1 MTLVIMAAGM
11 GSRFGGLKQI
21 EPVGPNGEFI
31 IDYSIYDAKRCG
43 FDKIVFII
51 KEENY
56 EIFKETIGKRVEG
69 KITVEY
75 VFQNNLN
82 VPIEIPTERV
92 KPLGTA
98 HAILCCKDL
107 VKENFAV
114 INADDFYGYNAY
126 KVLAEY
132 LKKTKDEFLM
142 VSYLLGQT
150 LTKSGKVKRG
160 VCHKDGEYLTDI
172 TESEVIEENNKL
184 VGTELETGKEI
195 NVDKNTLVSMNMFG
209 FTPKIFELLENNF
222 KEFLLTHDIMKSEYL
237 IPSELS
243 KYIKE
248 GLIKLRVLETDAKW
262 FGITYKED
270 KEEFTEEINKL
281 VKKVY
286 IHQNYGKNTPFF
298 IWLTSEGVVSY

>member
-126 KVLAEY
+126 KVLAEN
-132 LKKTKDEFLM
+132 LRKTKEEFLM

-160 VCHKDGEYLTDI
+160 VCHKNGEYLTDI
-172 TESEVIEENNKL
+172 TESEVIEENGKL

-209 FTPKIFELLENNF
+209 FTPKIFELLEKNF
-222 KEFLLTHDIMKSEYL
+222 KDFLLSHDIMKSEYL

-248 GLIKLRVLETDAKW
+248 GLIDLKVLETDSKW

-281 VKKVY
+281 VKKGIY
-286 IHQNYGKNTPFF
+286 PTKL
-298 IWLTSEGVVSY
+298 W

>member
-107 VKENFAV
+107 VNENFAV

-126 KVLAEY
+126 KVLAEN
-132 LKKTKDEFLM
+132 LRKTKEEFLM

-160 VCHKDGEYLTDI
+160 VCHKNGEYLTDI
-172 TESEVIEENNKL
+172 TESEVIEENGKL

-209 FTPKIFELLENNF
+209 FTPKIFELLEKNF
-222 KEFLLTHDIMKSEYL
+222 KDFLLTHDIMKSEYL

-248 GLIKLRVLETDAKW
+248 GLVDLKVLETDSKW

-281 VKKVY
+281 VKKGIY
-286 IHQNYGKNTPFF
+286 PTKL
-298 IWLTSEGVVSY
+298 W

>member
-56 EIFKETIGKRVEG
+56 EVFKETIGKRVEG
-69 KITVEY
+69 KIKVDY

-82 VPIEIPTERV
+82 VPIEIPKERV
-92 KPLGTA
+92 KPLGTG
-98 HAILCCKDL
+98 HAILCCKGL

-126 KVLAEY
+126 KVLAEN
-132 LKKTKDEFLM
+132 LRKTKDEFLM

-160 VCHKDGEYLTDI
+160 VCHKNGEYLTDI
-172 TESEVIEENNKL
+172 TESEVIEENGKL

-209 FTPKIFELLENNF
+209 FTPKIFELLEKNF
-222 KEFLLTHDIMKSEYL
+222 KDFLLSHDIMKSEYL

-248 GLIKLRVLETDAKW
+248 GLVDLKVLETDSKW

-281 VKKVY
+281 VKKGIY
-286 IHQNYGKNTPFF
+286 PNKL
-298 IWLTSEGVVSY
+298 W

>member
-69 KITVEY
+69 KIIVEY

-126 KVLAEY
+126 KVLAEN
-132 LKKTKDEFLM
+132 LRKTKEEFLM

-160 VCHKDGEYLTDI
+160 VCRKDGEYLTDI
-172 TESEVIEENNKL
+172 TESEVIEENGKL

-209 FTPKIFELLENNF
+209 FTPKIFELLEKNF
-222 KEFLLTHDIMKSEYL
+222 KDFLLTHDIMKSEYL

-248 GLIKLRVLETDAKW
+248 GLVDLKVLETDSKW

-270 KEEFTEEINKL
+270 KQEFTEEINKL
-281 VKKVY
+281 VKKGIY
-286 IHQNYGKNTPFF
+286 PTKL
-298 IWLTSEGVVSY
+298 W

>member
-56 EIFKETIGKRVEG
+56 EIFKETIGIRLEG

-126 KVLAEY
+126 KVLAEN
-132 LKKTKDEFLM
+132 LRKTKDEFLM

-160 VCHKDGEYLTDI
+160 VCHKNGEYLTDI
-172 TESEVIEENNKL
+172 TESEVIEENGKL

-195 NVDKNTLVSMNMFG
+195 NVNKNTLVSMNMFG
-209 FTPKIFELLENNF
+209 FTPKIFELLEKNF
-222 KEFLLTHDIMKSEYL
+222 KDFLLTHDIMKSEYL

-248 GLIKLRVLETDAKW
+248 GLVDLKVLETDSKW

-281 VKKVY
+281 VKKGIY
-286 IHQNYGKNTPFF
+286 PTKL
-298 IWLTSEGVVSY
+298 W

>member
-126 KVLAEY
+126 KVLAEN
-132 LKKTKDEFLM
+132 LRKTKEEFLM

-172 TESEVIEENNKL
+172 TESEVIEENGKL

-209 FTPKIFELLENNF
+209 FTPKIFELLEKNF
-222 KEFLLTHDIMKSEYL
+222 KDFLLTHDIMKSEYL

-248 GLIKLRVLETDAKW
+248 GLVDLKVLETDSKW

-281 VKKVY
+281 VKKGIY
-286 IHQNYGKNTPFF
+286 PTKL
-298 IWLTSEGVVSY
+298 W

>member
-31 IDYSIYDAKRCG
+31 IDYSVYDAKRCG

-126 KVLAEY
+126 KVLAEN
-132 LKKTKDEFLM
+132 LRKTKDEFLM

-281 VKKVY
+281 VKKGVY
-286 IHQNYGKNTPFF
+286 PSKL
-298 IWLTSEGVVSY
+298 W

>member
-31 IDYSIYDAKRCG
+31 IDYSIYDAKRSG

-56 EIFKETIGKRVEG
+56 EVFKETIGKRVEG
-69 KITVEY
+69 KIKVDY

-82 VPIEIPTERV
+82 VPIEIPKERV
-92 KPLGTA
+92 KPLGTG
-98 HAILCCKDL
+98 HAILCCKGL
-107 VKENFAV
+107 VNENFAV

-126 KVLAEY
+126 KVLAEN
-132 LKKTKDEFLM
+132 LRKTKDEFLM

-160 VCHKDGEYLTDI
+160 VCHKNGEYLTDI
-172 TESEVIEENNKL
+172 TESEVIEENGKL

-209 FTPKIFELLENNF
+209 FTPKIFELLEKNF
-222 KEFLLTHDIMKSEYL
+222 KDFLLSHDIMKSEYL

-248 GLIKLRVLETDAKW
+248 GLVDLKVLETDSKW

-281 VKKVY
+281 VKKGIY
-286 IHQNYGKNTPFF
+286 PNKL
-298 IWLTSEGVVSY
+298 W

>member
-126 KVLAEY
+126 KVLAEN
-132 LKKTKDEFLM
+132 LRKTKEEFLM

-160 VCHKDGEYLTDI
+160 VCRKDGEYLTDI
-172 TESEVIEENNKL
+172 TESEVIEENGKL

-209 FTPKIFELLENNF
+209 FTPKIFELLEKNF
-222 KEFLLTHDIMKSEYL
+222 KDFLLTHDIMKSEYL

-248 GLIKLRVLETDAKW
+248 GLVDLKVLETDSKW

-281 VKKVY
+281 VKKGIY
-286 IHQNYGKNTPFF
+286 PTKL
-298 IWLTSEGVVSY
+298 W

>member
-126 KVLAEY
+126 KVLAEN
-132 LKKTKDEFLM
+132 LRKTKDEFLM

-281 VKKVY
+281 VKKGVY
-286 IHQNYGKNTPFF
+286 
-298 IWLTSEGVVSY
+298 TSKLW

>member
-126 KVLAEY
+126 KVLAEN
-132 LKKTKDEFLM
+132 LRKTKEEFLM

-160 VCHKDGEYLTDI
+160 VCHKNGEYLTDI
-172 TESEVIEENNKL
+172 TESEVIEENGKL

-209 FTPKIFELLENNF
+209 FTPKIFELLEKNF
-222 KEFLLTHDIMKSEYL
+222 KDFLLTHDIMKSEYL

-248 GLIKLRVLETDAKW
+248 GLVDLKVLETDSKW

-281 VKKVY
+281 VKKGIY
-286 IHQNYGKNTPFF
+286 PTKL
-298 IWLTSEGVVSY
+298 W